1 MSNHFILPR
10 RRASRVHVPFSALE
24 CLDLIAILPAV
35 VLVLFQQ
42 RAHGQ
47 KVSGDHM
54 KLRKF
59 GKTDLQVS
67 EIGFGAWGIGGPA
80 MAGPTPIGWGR
91 VDDAESMAA
100 LHAAAERGIN
110 FIDTADFYGLGHSET
125 LIGRA
130 FGNRPGM
137 LVATKVGHRLEQDN
151 RIVLDYSRA
160 HILAACEASL
170 RRLRRDTIDYYQLH
184 SAKVAHLADG
194 ECLEA
199 MTRLQ
204 EQGKIRYWGLSLNTF
219 HPHPEAEFLLQ
230 RGLGNGLQLVF
241 NIINQRAAGLLTRA
255 AAQGYGIIARM
266 PLQFGLL
273 AGKFD
278 RHTRFHSDDHRQFR
292 LTPAILQEAETALAP
307 VWQRQQRLQL
317 SPVTFSLSFVLSFPE
332 IAAVIPGIKTVQQA
346 IENTS
351 DFATLPADEVAALQQ
366 LYEEQL
372 FRLVMLMEAAG

>member
-1 MSNHFILPR
+1 MSTPFIPPR
-10 RRASRVHVPFSALE
+10 RPASRVQVCSSALE

-35 VLVLFQQ
+35 VRLLLHLPQT
-42 RAHGQ
+42 Q

-54 KLRKF
+54 KLRSF
-59 GKTDLQVS
+59 GKTDLRVS

-91 VDDAESMAA
+91 VDDAESLAA
-100 LHAAAERGIN
+100 LQAAAERGIN

-130 FGNRPGM
+130 FGNRPDM
-137 LVATKVGHRLEQDN
+137 LIATKVGHRLAQDN

-184 SAKVAHLADG
+184 SAKVAHLANG

-199 MTRLQ
+199 MMRLQ

-230 RGLGNGLQLVF
+230 RGLGDGLQLVF

-278 RHTRFHSDDHRQFR
+278 RHTRFHADDHRQFR
-292 LTPAILQEAETALAP
+292 LTPAILQEAETVLAP

-317 SPVTFSLSFVLSFPE
+317 SPVAFSLSFVLSFPE
-332 IAAVIPGIKTVQQA
+332 ISTVIPGIKTVQQA

-351 DFATLPADEVAALQQ
+351 DLATLPADEVAALQQ